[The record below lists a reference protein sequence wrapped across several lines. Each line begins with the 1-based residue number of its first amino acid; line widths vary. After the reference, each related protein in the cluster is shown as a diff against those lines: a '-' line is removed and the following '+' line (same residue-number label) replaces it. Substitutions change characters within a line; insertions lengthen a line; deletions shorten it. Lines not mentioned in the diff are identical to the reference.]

1 LGYHEKETENQVI
14 WIYFGMPFD
23 RSDYGLVVGENNI
36 SKNPAY
42 ISDVGCGFYPD
53 NIGLENLNPYW
64 GIIGGSNFLKLSVWV
79 ELAMV
84 IFNSRIGGVGQSY
97 HEKTFAFTGH
107 SRSRIGRRNNHFRI
121 LSFRD

>member
-1 LGYHEKETENQVI
+1 LGYNEKGTENQVI
-14 WIYFGMPFD
+14 WVYFGMPFD